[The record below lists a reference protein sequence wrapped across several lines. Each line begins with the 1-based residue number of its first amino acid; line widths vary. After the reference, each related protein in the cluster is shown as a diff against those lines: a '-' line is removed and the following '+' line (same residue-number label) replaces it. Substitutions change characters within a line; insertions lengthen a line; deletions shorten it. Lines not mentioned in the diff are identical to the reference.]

1 MRYLGCPLILARS
14 FARIH
19 QTNLKKQGVLPLT
32 FADAADWDKMHGGD
46 VIESTIGVA
55 DLVAGRPGK
64 NDTPEGG
71 EITLVVR
78 RPSGEKYEIRALHTM
93 SKDQVEWFRKG
104 SALNAARG

>member
-32 FADAADWDKMHGGD
+32 FADPADWEKMHGGD
-46 VIESTIGVA
+46 VIESTEGVA

-71 EITLVVR
+71 EILLNVR
-78 RPSGEKYEIRALHTM
+78 RPDGEKYVIKALHTM

>member
-1 MRYLGCPLILARS
+1 MILARS

-32 FADAADWDKMHGGD
+32 FADAADWDKIHGGD
-46 VIESTIGVA
+46 VIESTAGVA

-71 EITLVVR
+71 EIVLIVR
-78 RPSGEKYEIRALHTM
+78 RPNGDKHEIKALHTM
-93 SKDQVEWFRKG
+93 SKDQIEWFKKG

>member
-1 MRYLGCPLILARS
+1 MILARS

-32 FADAADWDKMHGGD
+32 FEDPSDWDNIHGGD
-46 VIESTIGVA
+46 VIESTVGVA
-55 DLVAGRPGK
+55 DLVAGLPGK

-71 EITLVVR
+71 EVTLIVR
-78 RPSGEKYEIRALHTM
+78 RPDGTKYEIKALHTM
-93 SKDQVEWFRKG
+93 SKDQIEWFKKG